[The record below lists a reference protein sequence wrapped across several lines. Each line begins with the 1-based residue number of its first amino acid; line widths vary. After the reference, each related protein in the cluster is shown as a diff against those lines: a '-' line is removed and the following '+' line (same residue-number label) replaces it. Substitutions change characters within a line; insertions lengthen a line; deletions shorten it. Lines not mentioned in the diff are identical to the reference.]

1 MCVKMYVIECRV
13 CFQYVLAERTF
24 KAYYGMIGEVMSL
37 RVRLVVV
44 TDIRG
49 IIARNENDPVNW
61 SSAEDKRF
69 FKQITTESGLVLM
82 GRRTYES
89 IGRNLPGRIN
99 VVMSRQKEINLP
111 YRPKYLV
118 SGTPQ
123 EIVSF
128 LRDKGYTDMCV
139 IGGQSVFTEFLN
151 AGLST
156 DIYITIEPMIM
167 AGNLNLFGEISNDLH
182 LKLERVL
189 KLNDVGT
196 INVHYRILQ

>member
-1 MCVKMYVIECRV
+1 M
-13 CFQYVLAERTF
+13 
-24 KAYYGMIGEVMSL
+24 

-111 YRPKYLV
+111 YRPNYLV

-128 LRDKGYTDMCV
+128 LRDKG
-139 IGGQSVFTEFLN
+139 
-151 AGLST
+151 
-156 DIYITIEPMIM
+156 
-167 AGNLNLFGEISNDLH
+167 
-182 LKLERVL
+182 
-189 KLNDVGT
+189 
-196 INVHYRILQ
+196 

>member
-1 MCVKMYVIECRV
+1 M
-13 CFQYVLAERTF
+13 
-24 KAYYGMIGEVMSL
+24 

-44 TDIRG
+44 TDVRG
-49 IIARNENDPVNW
+49 IIARNENDPVTW

-99 VVMSRQKEINLP
+99 VVMSGQKELNLP
-111 YRPKYLV
+111 YRPNYLV

-128 LRDKGYTDMCV
+128 LRDEGYNDMCV
-139 IGGQSVFTEFLN
+139 IGGQSVFTEFLK
-151 AGLST
+151 AGSLT
-156 DIYITIEPMIM
+156 DIYITVEPMIM
-167 AGNLNLFGEISNDLH
+167 AGNLNLFGEISNEWR

-189 KLNDVGT
+189 KLNDAGT
-196 INVHYRILQ
+196 FNVHYRVLQ